1 MTRQDAGVPTAE
13 KKTVHSMTHN
23 AYGKSRVRLTKIT
36 REKDMHVLHEIAVG
50 IQLEGKFERS
60 YTVGDNAD
68 VVATDSMKNTVYV
81 LAAEHPLRDIESFGK
96 TLAKHFLDS
105 YQTISKVT
113 VHMEEELWHRI
124 SVDGKPHPNSFY
136 GAGSEKHTA
145 LITAT
150 KDKVDV
156 VSGIVGL
163 KLVKTTDS
171 EFWGFV
177 RDRYTTLVEV
187 KDRIFGTS
195 IEAQWQYTKDGA
207 DYKTTFDTIRAT
219 ILEVFATHHSLA
231 VQHTLY
237 DIGQIALD
245 RATDVSEITITM
257 PNEHRIPFN
266 LEPFGLTNK
275 DEVFITTDEPFGLIS
290 GTLKRGEHNT
300 STQN

>member
-13 KKTVHSMTHN
+13 KKTVHLMTHN
-23 AYGKSRVRLTKIT
+23 AYGKSRVRLTKVT
-36 REKDMHVLHEIAVG
+36 REKDMHVLHEIAVA

-60 YTVGDNAD
+60 YTEGDNTE

-81 LAAEHPLRDIESFGK
+81 LAAEHPLKDIESFGK

-105 YQTISKVT
+105 YESVSKVT
-113 VHMEEELWHRI
+113 VQLEEELWHRI
-124 SVDGKPHPNSFY
+124 EVDGKPHANSFY
-136 GAGSEKHTA
+136 GAGAEKHTA
-145 LITAT
+145 RITAT

-156 VSGIVGL
+156 VSGIAGL

-177 RDRYTTLVEV
+177 RDRYTTLVDV

-195 IEAQWQYTKDGA
+195 VEAIWQYTKDGV
-207 DYKTTFDTIRAT
+207 DYKKSYDTIRAT
-219 ILEVFATHHSLA
+219 ILEIFATHHSLA

-237 DIGQIALD
+237 DIGQISLD
-245 RATDVSEITITM
+245 RAPDVSEITITM

-275 DEVFITTDEPFGLIS
+275 DEVFVATAEPFGLIS
-290 GTLKRGEHNT
+290 GTLKRNQG
-300 STQN
+300 